1 MTLHVIVQE
10 ITSVF
15 GLIHPL
21 ENPIAFPHTP
31 VIFS

>member
-1 MTLHVIVQE
+1 MTLHFIVQE
-10 ITSVF
+10 ITIVF

-21 ENPIAFPHTP
+21 ENPTALPHTP